1 MNFKKCNLLT
11 EAQVRQ
17 IRALER
23 ACHQQDSTQN
33 EISLC
38 NDINF
43 TQEINS
49 FYFLFDGDTLVSFLS
64 LFFPTQRE
72 AEISAVTHPAHRGQG
87 CFRTLLQQA
96 KEEMKPFHI
105 PRLLFVHEPQ
115 SAAGKTVLTHYGAEL
130 EFSEYL
136 MEYDKTAF
144 APQPAALRLAR
155 VSRKTLPAVAQ
166 LNAKVFDSTV
176 EESLSMVEKSLD
188 SPDIACYG
196 AFLEGALAG
205 ICNVNFEGDEVS
217 IFGVGIDPELQGK
230 GYGRQLLNL
239 VLQQTMEQSEKPI
252 TLEVDST
259 NDTAFRLY
267 RTSGFG
273 IKTQYDYY
281 ALPLLQ

>member
-1 MNFKKCNLLT
+1 MNFKKCSLLT

-23 ACHQQDSTQN
+23 ACHQQDKTRN

-72 AEISAVTHPAHRGQG
+72 AEVSAVTHPRFRGRG
-87 CFRTLLQQA
+87 CFRALLQQA
-96 KEEMKPFHI
+96 EEELKPFHI

-115 SAAGKTVLTHYGAEL
+115 SAAGKAVLAHYGAAL

-155 VSRKTLPAVAQ
+155 VSREMLPAVAQ
-166 LNAKVFDSTV
+166 LDAKVFDSTV
-176 EESLSMVEKSLD
+176 EESLSMIEKSLN
-188 SPDIACYG
+188 SPDIACYC
-196 AFLEGALAG
+196 ALLEGTLAG
-205 ICNVNFEGDEVS
+205 ICNVNAEGDEVS
-217 IFGVGIDPELQGK
+217 IFGLGVDPEVQGK

-259 NDTAFRLY
+259 NGTAFRLY

-281 ALPLLQ
+281 ALPLSD